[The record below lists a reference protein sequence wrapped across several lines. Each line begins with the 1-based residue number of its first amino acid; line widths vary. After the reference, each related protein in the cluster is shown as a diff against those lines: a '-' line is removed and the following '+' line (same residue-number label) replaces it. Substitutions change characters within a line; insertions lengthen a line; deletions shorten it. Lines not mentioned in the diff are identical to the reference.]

1 MLLRLLSSKAISE
14 LNTEHLQSY
23 VLWLVTNKSYSEARV
38 HTTINAIKFYFEKVK
53 NRPHITFDLPRPKK
67 PEQLPKVHDSSCIV
81 KMIKCT
87 ENIKHRT
94 MLMMAYS
101 SGLRLNEII
110 CLRISDIDSAR
121 MVISVRRGKGKK
133 DRQALLSVKMLEQL
147 RAYYRIYKPTEYLF
161 EGVTGGQYGYRS
173 LQEVFKQAKE
183 RAGINFKGGIHTL
196 RHSFATHLHE
206 NGTDIRLIQEL
217 LGHSNIETTMRYT
230 HVSRRQLQNIIS
242 PLDNLDL

>member
-1 MLLRLLSSKAISE
+1 
-14 LNTEHLQSY
+14 
-23 VLWLVTNKSYSEARV
+23 
-38 HTTINAIKFYFEKVK
+38 
-53 NRPHITFDLPRPKK
+53 
-67 PEQLPKVHDSSCIV
+67 
-81 KMIKCT
+81 MIKCT